1 VPGAGCRECA
11 PWSQT
16 IVAGRFCFELVP
28 PVDELVHGL
37 KYEGWREL
45 APFMGRALAGA
56 PLPVPWQDVVV
67 VPVPTTQARL
77 RDRGYNQAELLAR
90 VVARQ
95 RSVPLAHAALIRPRG
110 TGSQTALTA
119 DERRANVRGAFD
131 SGAQAGLVRGR
142 TVVLVDDVLTTGAT
156 ASAAAESL
164 AVLGAERIIV
174 LTFARAVFSGA
185 RKAA

>member
-11 PWSQT
+11 PWPQE
-16 IVAGRFCFELVP
+16 IAAARFCFELVP
-28 PVDELVHGL
+28 PVDDLVHGL

-56 PLPVPWQDVVV
+56 PIPVPWYDVVV
-67 VPVPTTQARL
+67 VPVPTTRARL

-90 VVARQ
+90 VVAQR
-95 RSVPLAHAALIRPRG
+95 RSVPLAHALTRPRS

-119 DERRANVRGAFD
+119 DGRLANVRGAFD
-131 SGAQAGLVRGR
+131 RGAQAGLVRGR

-164 AVLGAERIIV
+164 SVLGAERIIV
-174 LTFARAVFSGA
+174 LTFARAVLSGA